1 MINTITT
8 TVRTTR
14 TLTPDIR
21 YTDDCSRFEVVP
33 SSFISGAGE
42 VVPSVVISG
51 AGESI
56 PSVFI
61 SVDGAIVP
69 SVISGAGE
77 AVSSVVIFVDEEA
90 VPSVISGAGE
100 TVPSVV
106 ILVDEESVPSVIISG
121 DGESSGEAEPS
132 VVSSSNEVLEVV
144 TSSSIFVSE
153 PVVSV
158 CTATVVRLSSDSDG
172 ELSSIPPLAQKYSIK
187 NL

>member
-77 AVSSVVIFVDEEA
+77 
-90 VPSVISGAGE
+90 

-106 ILVDEESVPSVIISG
+106 ILVDEESVPSVVISG

-158 CTATVVRLSSDSDG
+158 CTAAVVAHSALKTDS
-172 ELSSIPPLAQKYSIK
+172 
-187 NL
+187 